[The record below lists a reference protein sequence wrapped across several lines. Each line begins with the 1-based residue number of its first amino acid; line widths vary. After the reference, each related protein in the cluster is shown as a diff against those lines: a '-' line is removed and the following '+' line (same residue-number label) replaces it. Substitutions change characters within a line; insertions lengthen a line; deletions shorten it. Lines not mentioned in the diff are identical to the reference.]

1 MTLLLELTILSLPL
15 SLSLKKTKSI
25 EGVHAF
31 VPICGFCIRGYPYEY
46 FDAANTPFLRCNVM
60 MCDFSFLSL
69 GMDPTMIGRL
79 FGHKLS
85 GDCIT
90 INLIV
95 SSNTL

>member
-1 MTLLLELTILSLPL
+1 
-15 SLSLKKTKSI
+15 
-25 EGVHAF
+25 
-31 VPICGFCIRGYPYEY
+31 
-46 FDAANTPFLRCNVM
+46 M